1 MMLTCEQGDDKMD
14 ELFKRDERKIRKLF
28 DTRLLAELLYLNY
41 EFNNKKY
48 HDEISGKTIFS
59 SLQDGIKFTE
69 QEKQE
74 IVTNAIL
81 LLKINHNVRLIDFDN
96 LVFEK
101 E

>member
-1 MMLTCEQGDDKMD
+1 MD
-14 ELFKRDERKIRKLF
+14 ELFKKDERKIRKLF

-41 EFNNKKY
+41 EFNNKEY
-48 HDEISGKTIFS
+48 HDEISGKTIFN
-59 SLQDGIKFTE
+59 SLRSKIKYTE

-81 LLKINHNVRLIDFDN
+81 LLKINHNVRLVDFEN

>member
-28 DTRLLAELLYLNY
+28 KTRLLAELLYLNY
-41 EFNNKKY
+41 EFSNKEY
-48 HDEISGKTIFS
+48 HDEISGKTIFN
-59 SLQDGIKFTE
+59 SLHDGIKFTE

-81 LLKINHNVRLIDFDN
+81 LLKINHNIRLVDFDN